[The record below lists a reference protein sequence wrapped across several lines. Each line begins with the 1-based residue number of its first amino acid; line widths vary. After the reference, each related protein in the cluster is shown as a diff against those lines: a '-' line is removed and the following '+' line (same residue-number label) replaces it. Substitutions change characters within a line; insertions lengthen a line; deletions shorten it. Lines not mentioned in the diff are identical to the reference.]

1 MVPVPPLALDR
12 PLSLRGGLGRLST
25 GLIGYGLVGIAV
37 TVIGAVALIWV
48 SGRIGGLADRTTEQV
63 ESIVVTL
70 DQTAVVLD
78 RAVTSTSSFAG
89 TLERT
94 PPAVR
99 QTAATIANL
108 RENLVSL
115 EGQLSAISI
124 LGSRPLAS
132 AAAAFGEMA
141 ADLEGLDTRL
151 EAIAAD
157 LDDNRVALMGNSG
170 TLDALVTRLD
180 VVADGLRGGVVEE
193 SLADVQSIL
202 MVLSLLLIAWTA
214 LPAVAALGLGW
225 WIRRELHDPHGDGV
239 IAA

>member
-1 MVPVPPLALDR
+1 MR
-12 PLSLRGGLGRLST
+12 RLST

-37 TVIGAVALIWV
+37 TLIGVVALVWV
-48 SGRIGGLADRTTEQV
+48 SGRIAGLADRTTEQV
-63 ESIVVTL
+63 ESIVMSL

-78 RAVTSTSSFAG
+78 RTVTSTSSFAG

-124 LGSRPLAS
+124 LGSQPLAS

-141 ADLEGLDTRL
+141 TDLEGLDTRL

-170 TLDALVTRLD
+170 TLDALVTRLEI
-180 VVADGLRGGVVEE
+180 VADGLRDGVVED

-202 MVLSLLLIAWTA
+202 TVLFLLLLVWTA
-214 LPAVAALGLGW
+214 LPAVAALALGW
-225 WIRRELHDPHGDGV
+225 WIRRELHDPDGDGV